1 MSYATEQLK
10 QAIVNVLTE
19 HVDVTQKLE
28 CRIQALEK
36 FVATAMPYIA
46 AMQLIDQ
53 TTKTE

>member
-28 CRIQALEK
+28 WRIQALEK

-53 TTKTE
+53 TTETE